1 MNSTVYLLNG
11 VDGNSLA
18 QGIYCKT
25 LANRMLKF
33 GVGGKYLGEYP
44 LSYNHSRLREIDLVS
59 IINVN
64 NEFELAYIINGEF
77 KKFPIYAD
85 IYEIVKWCNIHPNL
99 IFIGKRDET
108 FKDNQGELDYMQ
120 YFFGFTAGKLNE
132 MQLQGVM
139 RVNG

>member
-1 MNSTVYLLNG
+1 MGSNVFLLNG

-18 QGIYCKT
+18 QGIYCKS
-25 LANRMLKF
+25 LGNRMLKF
-33 GVGGKYLGEYP
+33 GVGGKYLGEFP

-59 IINVN
+59 IINVDN
-64 NEFELAYIINGEF
+64 QFELAYMLNGEF
-77 KKFPIYAD
+77 KKFSVYAD

-99 IFIGKRDET
+99 IFIGKRDEN
-108 FKDNQGELDYMQ
+108 FKDNQGAVAYMQ

-132 MQLQGVM
+132 WQLQEVM